1 MSFFQVWYTGYINPS
16 RAFDELKDKPAP
28 LWGFYG
34 ELIRGLATS
43 FLYYLPLH
51 LLGDKPTWPSYL
63 TFLPTDRYYAASVFI
78 FPVFELGKWLLLSAV
93 VHITLRLARRES
105 DFDQIL
111 NLNGMI
117 GLVIA
122 AAIIPFDWIVIA
134 MIGRDLIVL
143 GLSHLLIDFVWGLAL
158 AAIGYKKLLGLP
170 YWLGAGL
177 FFLSVV
183 LFLPLAMIFLR

>member
-1 MSFFQVWYTGYINPS
+1 MSYFRVWYRGYINPS

-28 LWGFYG
+28 LWGFYA
-34 ELIRGLATS
+34 ELIRGLAAS

-51 LLGDKPTWPSYL
+51 LLGDKPIWPSYL
-63 TFLPTDRYYAASVFI
+63 TFWSTDRYYEASVFF
-78 FPVFELGKWLLLSAV
+78 FPVFELGKWLLLGAV
-93 VHITLRLARRES
+93 VHLALRLARRKS

-117 GLVIA
+117 ALIVG

-134 MIGRDLIVL
+134 MIGRDPMVL
-143 GLSHLLIDFVWGLAL
+143 GLSHLLIDFGWGLVL
-158 AAIGYKKLLGLP
+158 AALGYKKLLGLP

-177 FFLSVV
+177 FALSVV
-183 LFLPLAMIFLR
+183 LFLPLAMIFVR